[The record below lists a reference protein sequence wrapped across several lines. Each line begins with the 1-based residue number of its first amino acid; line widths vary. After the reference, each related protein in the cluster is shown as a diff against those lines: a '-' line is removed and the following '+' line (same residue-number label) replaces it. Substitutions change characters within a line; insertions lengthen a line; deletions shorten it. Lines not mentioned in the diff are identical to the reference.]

1 MNLKLDSLRSRV
13 VILLL
18 GFALVAHLA
27 GLWLYAEKNSASTAL
42 LYDAI
47 LAERIALIAQLAER
61 TSEQELP
68 GLLDSLSGPVVK
80 FTKSSEEQTFQTW
93 PEGSRFHLLEHLLS
107 SFLGLETHDD
117 IRTTYTATETGSSVA
132 LVSAINASAHK
143 EVDHLPAAQLAEI
156 RTVGRTAVAIK
167 LSDGNWLRAEM
178 PLLGVAPFSGW
189 KLGASVGAMLAMM
202 LPLGFWILSR
212 WTQPL
217 AVLASAAER
226 LGRDIQASALA
237 EEGPQEIRSAVRAF
251 NVMQQRI
258 RRLVEDRIAFAAAI
272 AHDLGTPVTRLHL
285 RAEEIADAEV
295 RHAMLADLGQL
306 RRMITD
312 TLSFARLDFASEPA
326 DSLDLTSL
334 VQRVCDDYSDLGA
347 DVAVS
352 VPTQAIVTTKSVAL
366 HRALSNLVGN
376 AIKYGKRARVTLV
389 ETDKWI
395 EILVDDDGPGI
406 ADASQAEVFEPF
418 RRLPQD
424 EKVAEGTGLGL
435 TTARSWVRS
444 LGGEI
449 SLHNRSEGGLRATVR
464 IPK

>member
-1 MNLKLDSLRSRV
+1 
-13 VILLL
+13 
-18 GFALVAHLA
+18 
-27 GLWLYAEKNSASTAL
+27 
-42 LYDAI
+42 
-47 LAERIALIAQLAER
+47 
-61 TSEQELP
+61 
-68 GLLDSLSGPVVK
+68 
-80 FTKSSEEQTFQTW
+80 
-93 PEGSRFHLLEHLLS
+93 
-107 SFLGLETHDD
+107 
-117 IRTTYTATETGSSVA
+117 VA
-132 LVSAINASAHK
+132 LVSAINASAHA

-226 LGRDIQASALA
+226 LGRDIQSSPLA
-237 EEGPQEIRSAVRAF
+237 EEGPQEIRSAARAF

-285 RAEEIADAEV
+285 RAEEIADPDV
-295 RHAMLADLGQL
+295 RHAMLADLSQL

-326 DSLDLTSL
+326 ELLDLTSL
-334 VQRVCDDYSDLGA
+334 VQRVCDDFSDLGA

-352 VPTQAIVTTKSVAL
+352 GPPQSIVRTKSVAL
-366 HRALSNLVGN
+366 HRALSNLVEN
-376 AIKYGKRARVTLV
+376 AIKYGKRARVTLL

-406 ADASQAEVFEPF
+406 AEASQAEVFEPF

-424 EKVAEGTGLGL
+424 EQVAEGTGLGL

-449 SLHNRSEGGLRATVR
+449 SLQNLSEGGLRAIIL